1 MTGISVQVAALS
13 NGYAA
18 AKTIF
23 EITEESRP
31 SIHSGQED
39 NIILD
44 DVQGSIKLH
53 DVDFSYPA
61 RPDVRIYSHVTLE
74 IPAGKTTA
82 IIGASGCGKSMLCIF
97 PQTLL
102 LFTAPCHHRN
112 KADEKQFIQV
122 QLLPCLSA
130 GMT

>member
-18 AKTIF
+18 AKSIF
-23 EITEESRP
+23 EITEEPRP
-31 SIHSGQED
+31 SLPSGQED

-44 DVQGSIKLH
+44 DVQGSIKLD

-61 RPDVRIYSHVTLE
+61 RPDVRIYNRMTLE

-82 IIGASGCGKSMLCIF
+82 IIGASGCGKSMLYIF
-97 PQTLL
+97 SQTLL
-102 LFTAPCHHRN
+102 LFTAQGQFRN
-112 KADEKQFIQV
+112 KADEKYFIKV

>member
-18 AKTIF
+18 AKSIF

-31 SIHSGQED
+31 SLPSGQED

-44 DVQGSIKLH
+44 DVQGSIKLD

-61 RPDVRIYSHVTLE
+61 RPDVRIYNHMTLE

-82 IIGASGCGKSMLCIF
+82 IIGASGCGKSILYIF

-102 LFTAPCHHRN
+102 LFTAQGQFRN
-112 KADEKQFIQV
+112 KADEK
-122 QLLPCLSA
+122 
-130 GMT
+130 